1 MAISRRAVLGGA
13 GASFGGVLGAQLAMS
28 PTASAAG
35 RAEPAAD
42 EALGARRETGLRH
55 GWRFA
60 LVNTT
65 GEEAPRPADDDPVWH
80 AVDVPHDWSIGLDPV
95 KDDRTTAGSGYL
107 PGGLGWYT
115 KTFTLPAETAGKR
128 ISVEFDGVYMDAQV
142 HFNGRPAATHPY
154 GYTGFAVDVTDLA
167 HTDGRTAN
175 TLSVR
180 ARNQVPSSRWYSG
193 SGIHRDVRLVVTDPV
208 HIVRHGVTVTTP
220 DLARHVAAGGAAVH
234 VAVAAVSAAGKTV
247 HAEVIATVRDADG
260 RRIASASAPATLGGD
275 PSSTPLD
282 LRIDKPRLW
291 SVRRPYLYTVDTRIT
306 VGGRTVDETSTPF
319 GLRWTTFDP
328 EHGFALNGE
337 RMKLQ
342 GVNLHHDLGALGAA
356 FHPAAARR
364 QLELMREMGVNALRT
379 SHNPPAPQVVALCAE
394 LGIMLQIEA
403 FDCWRTPKNPYD
415 YGRFFDEHSDA
426 DIKEMVHAA
435 KNSPAVV
442 MWSIGN
448 EIPDSTSEAGVGMAE
463 RLIAAVRSVDTTR
476 AVVIGSDKYRSVPKD
491 GSPQDRILRMLDG
504 VGLNYNTAASVD
516 ALHAKYP
523 DTFFFESE
531 SSSSTSTRGV
541 YESPGQ
547 LNTGE
552 NYTPGRR
559 GASSYDNNLE
569 SWTMSG
575 EYALKKDRDRE
586 FFGGQFLWTGIDYI
600 GEPTPYDDVFPVK
613 SSFFGAV
620 DTAGFPKDQFSLF
633 RSQWSR
639 TPMVHLVPMDWTGH
653 RPKDVVT
660 VWAYT
665 NADSVELFLNGRS
678 VGVRRFDRK
687 KTADGREYL
696 ETTEA
701 TGDDKTVTSGPY
713 PGSYTS
719 PNGSAGRLHLTWR
732 VPFEPGKLVA
742 VARRDG
748 HEVARDTL
756 RTAGEAAAVR
766 LTPDRE
772 EVAAD
777 GSGLVFVTAEVTD
790 SRGVLVPGADHPLT
804 FRVTGGRLLGV
815 DNGQQESAE
824 NYGSAVRTAFH
835 GKALAIVRPAEGASA
850 VTVTARAAG
859 LHSASARISVTGRRP
874 AATGSAASAAT
885 AVTGVREAASGAPAA
900 DASFSGAPDTV
911 PARMLDGDPDTG
923 WSNHY
928 LMAATGLLPAVSAA
942 RAADWVA
949 MTWSRRREVAGV
961 EVSFTTDDD
970 TYALPASLTVSYWDG
985 REYVPADRVRVD
997 WADASDSPTRVSFDA
1012 VRTTRI
1018 RLDLT
1023 SRHPG
1028 KENGSLRIVRLTA
1041 TDAP

>member
-1 MAISRRAVLGGA
+1 MAISRRVVLGGA
-13 GASFGGVLGAQLAMS
+13 GASLGGVLGAQLALGS
-28 PTASAAG
+28 TARAAG
-35 RAEPAAD
+35 RAEPG
-42 EALGARRETGLRH
+42 ALGARRESDFCR

-65 GEEAPRPADDDPVWH
+65 GEEAPRPAAGDPAWRD
-80 AVDVPHDWSIGLDPV
+80 VDVPHDWSIGLDPV

-142 HFNGRPAATHPY
+142 YLNGELVATHPY
-154 GYTGFAVDVTDLA
+154 GYTGFAVDLTDRA
-167 HTDGRTAN
+167 HTDGRTAD

-220 DLARHVAAGGAAVH
+220 DLARTVEKGHAAVR
-234 VAVAAVSAAGKTV
+234 VAVAAVSEEQRSVRAQVT
-247 HAEVIATVRDADG
+247 ATVRDADG
-260 RRIASASAPATLGGD
+260 RGVGSVSAPATLTSD
-275 PSSTPLD
+275 STTTALD

-291 SVRRPYLYTVDTRIT
+291 SVRRPHLYTVDTRIT
-306 VGGRTVDETSTPF
+306 VGDRVVDETRTSF

-328 EHGFALNGE
+328 DHGFSLNGE
-337 RMKLQ
+337 RMKLR

-356 FHPAAARR
+356 FHPDAARR
-364 QLELMREMGVNALRT
+364 QLEIMREMGVNALRT
-379 SHNPPAPQVVALCAE
+379 SHNPPAPQVVALCDE
-394 LGIMLQIEA
+394 LGILLQIEA

-415 YGRFFDEHSDA
+415 YGRFFDEHSEA

-448 EIPDSTSEAGVGMAE
+448 EIPDSTSEAGVAMAE
-463 RLIAAVRSVDTTR
+463 RLIEAVKSVDTTR

-516 ALHAKYP
+516 ALHKKYP

-541 YESPGQ
+541 YESPGR

-620 DTAGFPKDQFSLF
+620 DTTGFPKDQFSLF
-633 RSQWSR
+633 RSQWSE

-653 RPKDVVT
+653 RPKDTVT
-660 VWAYT
+660 VWAYS

-678 VGVRRFDRK
+678 LGVRRFDRK
-687 KTADGREYL
+687 KTTDEREYL

-719 PNGSAGRLHLTWR
+719 PNGSAGRLHLTWQ
-732 VPFEPGKLVA
+732 VPFEAGKLVA
-742 VARRDG
+742 VARRNG
-748 HEVARDTL
+748 REVARDTL

-766 LTPDRE
+766 LTPDRQE
-772 EVAAD
+772 TTAD
-777 GSGLVFVTAEVTD
+777 GLVFVTAEVTD
-790 SRGVLVPGADHPLT
+790 SRGVLVPGAEHALA
-804 FRVTGGRLLGV
+804 FQVTGGHLVGA

-824 NYGSAVRTAFH
+824 NYQSPVRSAFH
-835 GKALAIVRPAEGASA
+835 GKALAIVRPADGAAA
-850 VTVTARAAG
+850 VTVTARAKG
-859 LHSASARISVTGRRP
+859 LHTASARIRVTGRGRGASGPLAP
-874 AATGSAASAAT
+874 AATG
-885 AVTGVREAASGAPAA
+885 VREDTSGGPTA

-911 PARMLDGDPDTG
+911 PAAMLDGDAATG

-928 LMAATGLLPAVSAA
+928 RMAATALLPAISAA
-942 RAADWVA
+942 RAKDWVSV
-949 MTWSRRREVAGV
+949 TWPRRRHVSGLD
-961 EVSFTTDDD
+961 VSFTTDDD
-970 TYALPASLTVSYWDG
+970 TYALPEAIAVSYWDG
-985 REYVPADRVRVD
+985 KEYVPADHVRVR
-997 WADASDSPTRVSFDA
+997 WADASDSPTRVTFDA
-1012 VRTTRI
+1012 VRTSRV
-1018 RLDLT
+1018 RLELT
-1023 SRHPG
+1023 SRHPD
-1028 KENGSLRIVRLTA
+1028 EANGFFRIVRLA
-1041 TDAP
+1041 AAE